1 MILLLT
7 AYCLLPLR
15 RIMFRNNSLVLGIF
29 ATILCLTLGLGFMVS
44 KTSYAVSFAVF
55 GGIVLFIMSFVS
67 TEIAI
72 YVLIF
77 ATLLSPEFGARETH
91 GGGVTLRT
99 EDFLLVLIGF
109 SQLARSALYKDVG
122 LFRSTPLNRPI
133 VYYVIACV
141 FATGLGIMFDRVIP
155 LTGFFFLLKYAEYY
169 IVYFMVLNNLHTRR
183 QAKQYLAAILLTCA
197 IVCVI
202 AMAQIPSG

>member
-1 MILLLT
+1 MFKNN
-7 AYCLLPLR
+7 PL
-15 RIMFRNNSLVLGIF
+15 ILGIF
-29 ATILCLTLGLGFMVS
+29 AIILCLTLGLGVMVS
-44 KTSYAVSFAVF
+44 KTSYVISFAVLA
-55 GGIVLFIMSFVS
+55 GIVLFIMSFVS

-77 ATLLSPEFGARETH
+77 ASLLSPEFGARETH

-133 VYYVIACV
+133 GYYVIACV
-141 FATGLGIMFDRVIP
+141 FSTGLGIMFERVVP
-155 LTGFFFLLKYAEYY
+155 LTGFSFCSSTPS
-169 IVYFMVLNNLHTRR
+169 ITSS
-183 QAKQYLAAILLTCA
+183 ISWSSTTCTPNA
-197 IVCVI
+197 R
-202 AMAQIPSG
+202 PSSTWRPF